1 MKDFKTVF
9 TEIDKHEVESV
20 LVRSISKIF
29 AVLTPYT
36 LQEKLFVQENCI
48 KCGNELQLIPTL
60 DTIVLYKSAATW
72 LQALEGVV
80 DEPTE
85 HVSLVLLHLD
95 QFLQ

>member
-1 MKDFKTVF
+1 MEMNSNSFPHLIQLSSTN
-9 TEIDKHEVESV
+9 H
-20 LVRSISKIF
+20 LLF
-29 AVLTPYT
+29 AVLAPYT
-36 LQEKLFVQENCI
+36 QNIGQGQKLFVEENCI

-80 DEPTE
+80 DQPTE